1 MGRGNRS
8 LNSKNVLFKG
18 ALRGAPSSRFSEEQ
32 LQTALE
38 EYLTSDDDIT
48 AEYLVYAM
56 AEEAGIELSPEQEKA
71 ALKAYLEI
79 ESDDPREI
87 VEHTLK
93 AATA

>member
-1 MGRGNRS
+1 MGRRRENRI

-18 ALRGAPSSRFSEEQ
+18 ALRGSPSSRFSEEQ
-32 LQTALE
+32 IQIALE
-38 EYLTSDDDIT
+38 EYLTSDDDIS
-48 AEYLVYAM
+48 ASDLVRFM
-56 AEEAGIELSPEQEKA
+56 AEEA

-79 ESDDPREI
+79 ESEDHPREI